1 MSKRVL
7 NILKY
12 VFATCLA
19 IVLIY
24 LAFRGIDWSV
34 FMEGLYETKWIFVV
48 FSLGFAI
55 LALVIRNERWRLILK
70 PINPQIKRIAMWDAS
85 NIGNLVSLGVP
96 WISFLVRCGAI
107 SDKKTPYEKVV
118 GTIIMEKAWDMLIVL
133 SLMVITIIIKSD
145 EIAQWFVENIA
156 KRIAGRISTNI
167 IVIGIILLV
176 AVTAFIVV
184 TYIFKNRHPAFKK
197 MAEWIDGTLEGFKSL
212 GKVKYKTPFILYT
225 IIVWLSYA
233 MMCYSIFK
241 AIPSLE
247 HLDITD
253 ALFIST
259 VGNLSSLLPAPGG
272 FGAYHY
278 FVALALSHLYGTSW
292 EIGILFATLTH
303 ETRSLMLAVL
313 GAISLI
319 RSQKRI
325 KL

>member
-12 VFATCLA
+12 VFATCLT
-19 IVLIY
+19 IILIY
-24 LAFRGIDWSV
+24 LAFRGINWSV
-34 FMEGLYETKWIFVV
+34 FMEGLYDTKWGFVIL
-48 FSLGFAI
+48 SLGFAI

-70 PINPQIKRIAMWDAS
+70 PINPQITRIAMWDAS

-96 WISFLVRCGAI
+96 WISFLVRCGAV

-118 GTIIMEKAWDMLIVL
+118 GTIIMEKAWDMFTVL
-133 SLMVITIIIKSD
+133 SLMIVTIIIKSD

-156 KRIAGRISTNI
+156 KKIAGRISINI
-167 IVIGIILLV
+167 LAIGIIILL
-176 AVTAFIVV
+176 AIIIFIAI
-184 TYIFKNRHPAFKK
+184 TYIYRDKHPAFKK
-197 MAEWIDGTLEGFKSL
+197 IAGWIDGILEGFKSL
-212 GKVKYKTPFILYT
+212 GKVKYKTPFILYS
-225 IIVWLSYA
+225 IIIWLSYA
-233 MMCYSIFK
+233 MMCYSVFK

-278 FVALALSHLYGTSW
+278 FVALALSHLYGTTW

-303 ETRSLMLAVL
+303 ETRSIMLAVL

-325 KL
+325 RL